1 MILLDQLGL
10 AWELNAG
17 RSCDKM
23 LMLIL
28 FLAFSGFS
36 PRGYKN
42 RCFLVA
48 LCGFI
53 VYENELSGKQNSPSV
68 GKKTKSFSEPF

>member
-1 MILLDQLGL
+1 MVALTIFD
-10 AWELNAG
+10 NYP
-17 RSCDKM
+17 
-23 LMLIL
+23 IFL
-28 FLAFSGFS
+28 FFHTSLS
-36 PRGYKN
+36 PREYKN

-53 VYENELSGKQNSPSV
+53 VYENELSGKQNSLSV